1 MTQRD
6 ARLTMARV
14 TRVVVVGVLLVLAP
28 VSSTVAGATLEKGLE
43 LASRSHAAPVRRCD
57 ATKYIKSGSSSVRYP
72 SCWTLG
78 THDVNSMF
86 TFDLAYWSN
95 QPMHDPCV
103 TRRSATGTL
112 TRCGYPITRLRPG
125 GVLVTWRGTGFPGL
139 TLALRPGR
147 HVVVDHHA
155 GAAS

>member
-6 ARLTMARV
+6 ARLTMDRV
-14 TRVVVVGVLLVLAP
+14 TRVVVVGVLLVLATG
-28 VSSTVAGATLEKGLE
+28 SSRVAGATREKGLE
-43 LASRSHAAPVRRCD
+43 LASRSHVALVRRCD
-57 ATKYIKSGSSSVRYP
+57 ATSFVRSGPSSVRYP
-72 SCWTLG
+72 SCSTLG
-78 THDVNSMF
+78 THDVKSVF
-86 TFDLAYWSN
+86 TFDLASWSN

-139 TLALRPGR
+139 TLARRPGR